1 MAESLPKEFT
11 RALTAAGMGDCE
23 TAIQELHS
31 LSLKLEGE
39 SLRRLSELMDDLPPN
54 PGFEELWPRLTQL
67 RAVLNTPSGAWVQPH
82 LEPQPAAAA
91 PAPAPAPAVAGQ
103 PPRTAAPVF
112 APTPTTTPTTPPTAP
127 APAPATVPPA
137 PAAPEALE
145 PHSVFYWKTP
155 ELGDET
161 LRSYFSEA
169 TECLDLVAQLVAN
182 MQTGSQDEMAEVYR
196 KLHTVKGSSGMF
208 GLRPVESL
216 VHTMEDLVRAVKGN
230 EIPFTDDARL
240 LIARGVVTAREAVT
254 QAQKSQQVS
263 VDIRPMAA
271 EVRTYLER
279 AKAGLDPVQSAPA
292 PAPQTTIAAP
302 QHHSAPTPPTHAP
315 STAAAPAAPQPLP
328 SATRTAPVP
337 STAAKVDSHRSL
349 ESMQLRVEFSKVDH
363 LASMVGEQTMQQE
376 EVGRHLGRMQEAI
389 EEIYRNLLND
399 PSGGSDSAL
408 QYLRSATR
416 NLNVLASSLESK
428 AQQLD
433 LTSNK
438 IQGMVLD
445 LRMTRVG
452 DLFQKHT
459 LTVMTAAA
467 AQGKKA
473 RLHIEGGDTRLDKS
487 IVEKLDEPLLH
498 LIRNAVSHGIGNPA
512 DRQAQG
518 KSPEGRVTVR
528 AFHRGNH
535 VVVQVED
542 DGNGIDPIII
552 RRKAV
557 EKGFLTPEEASLMDD
572 ARVIDLI
579 FAPGFSTTNVVND
592 ISGRGVGLDSVRSE
606 INRING
612 AVQLHSKPGEGTVFE
627 LVLPLTLAL
636 SRMLLV
642 EIAGETVALPSDNVG
657 RVASLAAADVVR
669 LEGRYLARL
678 GEESLPLVYLDRTLR
693 LSTIPVVRKEYTICI
708 VSHGSQQAAL
718 VVDKTVD
725 YMQAVIR
732 DVGPLLPRVRHCMGV
747 TFFEGSCVLILDP
760 GALIRGWHEGSLST
774 GGDAAS
780 PRAAILTDAPER
792 FASLHFASRRMP
804 LRVALVDPAAFKP
817 AAFSKVHQVWV
828 DGHMED
834 VVERLS
840 GLNLDTQQL
849 DLVLWASADCINS
862 LDKVALYKAG
872 IHDVLVGGVPE
883 LLDRLRAKERKEGLS

>member
-1 MAESLPKEFT
+1 MADSLPREFT
-11 RALTAAGMGDCE
+11 RALAAAAMGNTAAVL
-23 TAIQELHS
+23 QELHA
-31 LSLKLEGE
+31 LSLKLEGDD
-39 SLRRLSELMDDLPPN
+39 LRRLSELMDDLPQQA
-54 PGFEELWPRLTQL
+54 GFDVVWQRLAAL
-67 RAVLNTPSGAWVQPH
+67 RTALLTPSSPDAGTR
-82 LEPQPAAAA
+82 PAAAA
-91 PAPAPAPAVAGQ
+91 QAPK
-103 PPRTAAPVF
+103 
-112 APTPTTTPTTPPTAP
+112 
-127 APAPATVPPA
+127 A
-137 PAAPEALE
+137 PAAAQPATSAE
-145 PHSVFYWKTP
+145 PCSVFHWKPP

-182 MQTGSQDEMAEVYR
+182 MQSGDQGEMAEVYR

-208 GLRPVESL
+208 GLRPVEAL
-216 VHTMEDLVRAVKGN
+216 VHSLEDLVRAVKTS
-230 EIPFTDDARL
+230 EIEFTDDARL

-254 QAQKSQQVS
+254 EAQRCQQVS
-263 VDIRPMAA
+263 VDIRPMAT
-271 EVRTYLER
+271 EVKSYLEK
-279 AKAGLDPVQSAPA
+279 AK
-292 PAPQTTIAAP
+292 T
-302 QHHSAPTPPTHAP
+302 P
-315 STAAAPAAPQPLP
+315 STPDLATNSALHLKPPPPSAGQTPRSTGEQPVSAASVAVAPAAP
-328 SATRTAPVP
+328 TTA
-337 STAAKVDSHRSL
+337 SSTTASTTAAALTPTRGEPNRSL
-349 ESMQLRVEFSKVDH
+349 ETMQLRVEFSKVDH

-389 EEIYRNLLND
+389 EEIYRNLLQD
-399 PSGGSDSAL
+399 PQGGSDSAL

-428 AQQLD
+428 TQQLD

-467 AQGKKA
+467 AQGKRAK
-473 RLHIEGGDTRLDKS
+473 LHAEGGDTRLDKS
-487 IVEKLDEPLLH
+487 IVERLDEPLLH
-498 LIRNAVSHGIGNPA
+498 LIRNAVSHGIGTPA
-512 DRQAQG
+512 QRQALG
-518 KSPEGRVTVR
+518 KPPEGRVTVR

-557 EKGFLTPEEASLMDD
+557 EKGFLTPEEAALMDD
-572 ARVIDLI
+572 SRVVDLI
-579 FAPGFSTTNVVND
+579 FAPGFSTTSVVND

-642 EIAGETVALPSDNVG
+642 EIAGETVAVPSDNVS
-657 RVASLAAADVVR
+657 RVASLASADVVR
-669 LEGRYLARL
+669 LEGRYLARF
-678 GEESLPLVYLDRTLR
+678 GDETLPLVFLDRTLR
-693 LSTIPVVRKEYTICI
+693 LSTIPVVRREFTVCI

-747 TFFEGSCVLILDP
+747 TFFEGGCVLILDP
-760 GALIRGWHEGSLST
+760 GALIRGWHEGTLNT
-774 GGDAAS
+774 GGDAVA
-780 PRAAILTDAPER
+780 PRIAILTDAPER
-792 FASLHFASRRMP
+792 FAQLHFASRRQP
-804 LRVALVDPAAFKP
+804 LHVALVDPGAFR
-817 AAFSKVHQVWV
+817 ASAFPRVHEVWV
-828 DGHMED
+828 DGQMEE
-834 VVERLS
+834 VLQRL
-840 GLNLDTQQL
+840 QL
-849 DLVLWASADCINS
+849 LAVDSKQLELVLWASQERVAS
-862 LDKVALYKAG
+862 LDKVALYKLG
-872 IHDVLVGGVPE
+872 VHDVWVGGISE